1 MTTTEIDDQNV
12 CSDNG
17 SEYEDMYDTLPAGTI
32 PEMAG
37 DTDTVVPYIGR
48 KNKNPVPNTYDEGI
62 NPFSTSK
69 TKRRGSGGRGT
80 FLRYGTD
87 YVKAMDR
94 RYAPL
99 TKEALVR
106 RYRRMD
112 KDAYYL
118 YKQGIIDN
126 LSPNTMTMDDVH
138 NYLAYRMNLKVTD
151 SEMDHEIAAMKSVFE
166 YCGNGAVH
174 QALARYPYL
183 RPKGRTQRLPTLSNE
198 VVDRIMEFAM
208 AQDDEDWMRMKA
220 YGIVVWALATGMRS
234 KEMRLCNIDDVKID
248 GSTWTANVMHPKGEG
263 TYGEPRVTIIHPQMH
278 AFMLRYLKARRAY
291 VDSSGFAY
299 RALFPGGKMDG
310 GYMQGNT
317 LRRLK
322 DIVSEDIGFD
332 FDLRIC
338 RRTFA
343 QRLIDT
349 GVDIETVSVL
359 MGHKTTATTEGS
371 YGRLKGEMAVGKASN
386 LISSR
391 SELDGLL
398 R

>member
-1 MTTTEIDDQNV
+1 MTATEIDDQNV

-37 DTDTVVPYIGR
+37 DTNTVVPYIGK

-138 NYLAYRMNLKVTD
+138 NYLAYRMNLNVTD

-198 VVDRIMEFAM
+198 VVNRIMEFAM